1 LVVDG
6 WTSVVAV
13 PATAKRE
20 PRQTGHEFMS
30 WKIWSLKKSVWV
42 FHVNTGAC
50 NNCDIEIINLLT
62 PKYDV
67 ERLGIKLV
75 GSPRH
80 ADALLVTG
88 VVTAQ
93 AAPRLREVYRQT
105 PKPCIVFAIGACA
118 CETGIFN
125 GAYHV
130 VGPVDKIIREIDP
143 EAIIAYVPGC
153 PPKPE
158 AMISGV
164 VKALSIL

>member
-1 LVVDG
+1 
-6 WTSVVAV
+6 
-13 PATAKRE
+13 
-20 PRQTGHEFMS
+20 MS
-30 WKIWSLKKSVWV
+30 LKMWSLKKSIWV

-50 NNCDIEIINLLT
+50 NNCDIEIVNLLT
-62 PKYDV
+62 PRYDV
-67 ERLGIKLV
+67 ERFGIRLV

-88 VVTAQ
+88 VVSAQ

-105 PKPCIVFAIGACA
+105 PKPCIVFSIGACA
-118 CETGIFN
+118 CDTGIFRN
-125 GAYHV
+125 GYHV
-130 VGPVDKIIREIDP
+130 MGPVDKIIREIDP

-164 VKALSIL
+164 VSALSVL